1 MALLS
6 TQYLILRRTP
16 YRESDWIVCGLSPD
30 VGKLSLVLP
39 GARKAGDGKC
49 PEADIF
55 REFEAEYSISDGSEL
70 GTARNLELIADASN
84 IAEDP
89 DAFQFAGALAAF
101 ALANSAPD
109 LAAPLSYDV
118 LRNILLNFAEA
129 PGKRIWTREE
139 ASALFKITWLT
150 EAGLLDGGSRRE
162 FLESVIDAGIG
173 AEALPEVREGYWRE
187 MAAYLNDCIRRSGL
201 RWK

>member
-1 MALLS
+1 MTLLS
-6 TQYLILRRTP
+6 TQYLILKRTP
-16 YRESDWIVCGLSPD
+16 YRESDWIVAGISPD
-30 VGKLSLVLP
+30 FGRLSLVLP

-55 REFEAEYSISDGSEL
+55 REFEVEYSIPEGGEL
-70 GTARNLELIADASN
+70 GNARSLELIGDASN

-89 DAFQFAGALAAF
+89 EAFKFAGAVAAF
-101 ALANSAPD
+101 ALANSAPE

-129 PGKRIWTREE
+129 PERRIWSQEE
-139 ASALFKITWLT
+139 ASVLFKITWLT

-162 FLESVIDAGIG
+162 FLESVIDSGIG
-173 AEALPEVREGYWRE
+173 AEPLPEVREGYWRE
-187 MAAYLNDCIRRSGL
+187 LAAYLNGCIKRAGL